1 MKTFNCWLIANIL
14 PYAVIIS
21 FFLSMPGLESRINS
35 FSFWDYFV
43 VFGCGGIFSII
54 VMIYTYCNIDEI
66 LSCRFIWG
74 NSNVSIFSFSL
85 IYTFR
90 KGVLAFLL
98 PGAIYFSILS
108 FTIIKNESD
117 EPRKVTEQIKINSD
131 LSASKTKEIK
141 DKEII
146 MVCEHIKDGDYYLY
160 HPEQCVSQNEKNPVY
175 LSENGIRIKAFTNE
189 GESMDTHYQN
199 EIKNKDEQGWNTTY
213 KHRSKTKYFLSG
225 KKSNGIIYY
234 QKTVKSD
241 SGKYYTICIEY
252 PESETNFG
260 NQYIEHYIKHFPE
273 QI

>member
-1 MKTFNCWLIANIL
+1 
-14 PYAVIIS
+14 
-21 FFLSMPGLESRINS
+21 
-35 FSFWDYFV
+35 
-43 VFGCGGIFSII
+43 
-54 VMIYTYCNIDEI
+54 
-66 LSCRFIWG
+66 
-74 NSNVSIFSFSL
+74 
-85 IYTFR
+85 
-90 KGVLAFLL
+90 
-98 PGAIYFSILS
+98 
-108 FTIIKNESD
+108 
-117 EPRKVTEQIKINSD
+117 
-131 LSASKTKEIK
+131 
-141 DKEII
+141 